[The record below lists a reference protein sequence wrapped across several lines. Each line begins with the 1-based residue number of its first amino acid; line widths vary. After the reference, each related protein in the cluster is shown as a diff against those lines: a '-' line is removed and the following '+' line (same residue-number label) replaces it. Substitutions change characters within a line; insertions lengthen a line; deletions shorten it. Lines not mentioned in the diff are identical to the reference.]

1 MQFKF
6 DANQEFQIQAIEA
19 ITGLFDGQPRIQTD
33 MRFTFGFA
41 AIANRLDLSEKEL
54 LSNLKKVQRDNDLE
68 PDKQLITID
77 RAVETVEG
85 KKIVKFYNFSVEME
99 TGTGKTYVYLRTAFE
114 LYRRYGLR
122 KFIVVV
128 PSVAIREGVL
138 KTLEITQKHL
148 RELYDNIPCRYYAYD
163 SANLSQVR
171 QFALSESIEI
181 MVMTIDS
188 FNKTCLLN
196 SVDELGY
203 ILGFEKEIASFEN
216 RN

>member
-19 ITGLFDGQPRIQTD
+19 ITSLFDGQPRIQTD

-41 AIANRLDLSEKEL
+41 AIANRLDLSEKEIL
-54 LSNLKKVQRDNDLE
+54 ANLKKVQKDHGLE
-68 PDKQLITID
+68 PDKALITID

-85 KKIVKFYNFSVEME
+85 KKLVKFYNFSVEME
-99 TGTGKTYVYLRTAFE
+99 TGTGKTYVYLRTTFE

-122 KFIVVV
+122 KFIIVV

-148 RELYDNIPCRYYAYD
+148 RELYDNIPCRYY
-163 SANLSQVR
+163 
-171 QFALSESIEI
+171 
-181 MVMTIDS
+181 
-188 FNKTCLLN
+188 
-196 SVDELGY
+196 
-203 ILGFEKEIASFEN
+203 
-216 RN
+216 